1 MSLYYLYLNIVFHY
15 TTMNYNEPNSRIGY
29 WKRYYDDERRNKV
42 LKKRPEPLIRK
53 SKTIEQREMHTL
65 KKEVETYRQMY
76 LTEQQK
82 QDILITELARE
93 KEKNRRYQLQIQ
105 GIKKCLLKAT
115 YDK

>member
-1 MSLYYLYLNIVFHY
+1 
-15 TTMNYNEPNSRIGY
+15 MNHQESFKAIGNN
-29 WKRYYDDERRNKV
+29 RE
-42 LKKRPEPLIRK
+42 KKRPEPLIRK

-65 KKEVETYRQMY
+65 KEEVDTYRKMY

-115 YDK
+115 YNKKI

>member
-1 MSLYYLYLNIVFHY
+1 
-15 TTMNYNEPNSRIGY
+15 MNYNEPNSRIGY
-29 WKRYYDDERRNKV
+29 WKRYYDDARRNKV

-65 KKEVETYRQMY
+65 KKEVDTYRKMY

>member
-1 MSLYYLYLNIVFHY
+1 M
-15 TTMNYNEPNSRIGY
+15 MNYNEPNSRIGY

-42 LKKRPEPLIRK
+42 FHKRPEPLIRK

-82 QDILITELARE
+82 LELLIAELARE
-93 KEKNRRYQLQIQ
+93 KDKSRHFQLQLQ
-105 GIKKCLLKAT
+105 GIKKCLLKSQNH
-115 YDK
+115 KIL

>member
-1 MSLYYLYLNIVFHY
+1 
-15 TTMNYNEPNSRIGY
+15 MNYNEPNSRIGY
-29 WKRYYDDERRNKV
+29 WKRYYDDERINKV

-65 KKEVETYRQMY
+65 KKEVDTYRKMY

-115 YDK
+115 YNKKI